1 MIQIYSTT
9 ITVDDRCKK
18 HEVEHAAGLRL
29 LVQGLQELY
38 GITVQEEEIESKL
51 CKGPHGKPALAEYE
65 EIHFN
70 ISHTDGFVVCGFAD
84 APIGVDVELVAPVR
98 PALPKRVL
106 TEEELSYFSAF
117 EPETEEYNQEFFR
130 FWTLKESYMKWDGSG
145 FAREPQTISFAFS
158 PEGGITSS
166 EEGLY
171 FYQEI
176 IDHRYIL
183 AVCSDK
189 PAKINI
195 QL

>member
-106 TEEELSYFSAF
+106 TEEEQSYFSVF
-117 EPETEEYNQEFFR
+117 TPETEEYNREFFR

-145 FAREPQTISFAFS
+145 FAREPQTISFSFS
-158 PEGGITSS
+158 PEGGIASS

-183 AVCSDK
+183 AVCSTK
-189 PAKINI
+189 PSKINI